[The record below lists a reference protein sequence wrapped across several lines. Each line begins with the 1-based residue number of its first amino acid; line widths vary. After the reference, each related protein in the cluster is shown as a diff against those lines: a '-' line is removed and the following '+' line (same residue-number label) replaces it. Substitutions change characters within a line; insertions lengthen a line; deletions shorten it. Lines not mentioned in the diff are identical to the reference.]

1 MPDYAAAKGAIQAYT
16 YSLAIQLAKRGIRV
30 NGVAPGPIRT
40 PLIVSSFRGEKLAR
54 FGHDTLLGR
63 AGEPAEVAPAYVYL
77 ASRDARYVTGQ
88 FLHIN
93 GGSHIGG

>member
-77 ASRDARYVTGQ
+77 ASRDAR
-88 FLHIN
+88 
-93 GGSHIGG
+93 